1 MIDISVSG
9 LVKEFEVGKRILDG
23 LTFQVDAGERV
34 GLLGPNGCGKTT
46 LLRILTGEVRP
57 DEGEVVLAPGR
68 RVGLISQI
76 PVYPPEYTVEDVL
89 DAAFT
94 PLREMERDVEVHIL
108 LAGCGELRD
117 EGLRAKFGGAT
128 PAETVKA
135 MLLPGEI
142 ADLSRAVERL
152 SGYRQ
157 NTIREI
163 KNG

>member
-1 MIDISVSG
+1 MS
-9 LVKEFEVGKRILDG
+9 KFLD
-23 LTFQVDAGERV
+23 QM
-34 GLLGPNGCGKTT
+34 
-46 LLRILTGEVRP
+46 LR
-57 DEGEVVLAPGR
+57 
-68 RVGLISQI
+68 
-76 PVYPPEYTVEDVL
+76 PEAEDVRKSL
-89 DAAFT
+89 PAARYEIKRLSRKLGE
-94 PLREMERDVEVHIL
+94 PVVVELRALPYGKAQELAELEQDQDVHIL
-108 LAGCGELRD
+108 LAGCGELKD

-152 SGYRQ
+152 SGFRQ